1 MQTSVMQNA
10 FADVQQRS
18 MGALIDRLPAAVDKG
33 HLVCRQDQETR
44 PAFHQDCGAY
54 VQDQAR
60 ECQQASHKEAA
71 QNNVHQRGNHCHC
84 TLGVNSAGLYC
95 LPCRCCSHDGLL

>member
-1 MQTSVMQNA
+1 MQTSVMQSA
-10 FADVQQRS
+10 FAHVQQRS
-18 MGALIDRLPAAVDKG
+18 MGTLIDRKPDAADKG

-44 PAFHQDCGAY
+44 PALHQDCGAY

-71 QNNVHQRGNHCHC
+71 QDNVHQRGNHCQS
-84 TLGVNSAGLYC
+84 TLEVNSAGL
-95 LPCRCCSHDGLL
+95 